1 MADPADLP
9 EPDRLPGAPHPR
21 ETPELFGQDAAGAA
35 FLEAFASGRLHSGW
49 LISGPRGVGKAT
61 LAWKIATFLVSRPTE
76 SAEAGLFGAPP
87 PPDTLAIPPDHPD
100 ARLVMAGAHPR
111 LHLLRRGPNDRGD
124 RLSAEIRADVVRGM
138 KRFFHLS
145 ATDGGRR
152 AVIVDAADEMNASAA
167 NALLKD
173 LEEPPA
179 RTTLLLVA
187 HRPSRLLPTIRSRCR
202 ELRLTPLGP
211 DDMARALAQAGVEV
225 AETAALAALSGGSV
239 GEANRL
245 AKGDGLALYGD
256 LVKLVSGAPRMD
268 RTIAIKLAE
277 ACVGARNDARYDMTL
292 DLLDRLIA
300 RLARAGVTGP
310 PEVQAAPGEA
320 RLAARLAPDAR
331 AARAWADL
339 GQRLTERSRRGRAV
353 NLDPA
358 SLVLDMVLKI
368 EETARAV
375 ATAEAAP

>member
-21 ETPELFGQDAAGAA
+21 ETARLYGQAPAETA
-35 FLEAFASGRLHSGW
+35 FLEAYASGRLHSGW

-61 LAWKIATFLVSRPTE
+61 LAWKIATFLVAQPAETG
-76 SAEAGLFGAPP
+76 EAGLFGAPP
-87 PPDTLAIPPDHPD
+87 RPESLAVPRDHPD

-111 LHLLRRGPNDRGD
+111 LHLVRRGPNDRGD

-138 KRFFHLS
+138 KKFFHLS

-152 AVIVDAADEMNASAA
+152 AVIVDAADEMNVSAA

-202 ELRLTPLGP
+202 ELRLGPLDSADMGP
-211 DDMARALAQAGVEV
+211 ALAQAGVEL
-225 AETAALAALSGGSV
+225 AETEALAVLSGGSV
-239 GEANRL
+239 GEAMRL
-245 AKGDGLALYGD
+245 AQGDGLALYAD

-268 RTIAIKLAE
+268 RTVAIRLAE
-277 ACVGARNDARYDMTL
+277 ACVGAKNEARYDMTL
-292 DLLDRLIA
+292 DLVDRLIA
-300 RLARAGVTGP
+300 RLARAGVSGP
-310 PEVQAAPGEA
+310 PEVQGAPGEVRMA
-320 RLAARLAPDAR
+320 TRLAPDAR

-358 SLVLDMVLKI
+358 SLVLDMLLRI

>member
-21 ETPELFGQDAAGAA
+21 DTPRLYGQAAAEAA

-61 LAWKIATFLVSRPTE
+61 LAWKIATFLVAQPAATG
-76 SAEAGLFGAPP
+76 EAGLFGAPP
-87 PPDTLAIPPDHPD
+87 PPESLAIPPDHPD
-100 ARLVMAGAHPR
+100 ARLVAAGAHPR
-111 LHLLRRGPNDRGD
+111 LHLVRRGPNDRGD

-138 KRFFHLS
+138 KKFFHLS

-152 AVIVDAADEMNASAA
+152 AVIVDAADEMNVSAA

-179 RTTLLLVA
+179 LTTLLLVA

-202 ELRLTPLGP
+202 ELRLGPLEAADLG
-211 DDMARALAQAGVEV
+211 AALAQAGVDL
-225 AETAALAALSGGSV
+225 AETDALAVLSGGSV
-239 GEANRL
+239 GEAIRL
-245 AKGDGLALYGD
+245 AQGDGLSLYAD

-268 RTIAIKLAE
+268 RTVAIRLAE
-277 ACVGARNDARYDMTL
+277 ACVGAKNEARYDMTL

-300 RLARAGVTGP
+300 RLARAGVAGP
-310 PEVQAAPGEA
+310 PEVQGAPGEA

-358 SLVLDMVLKI
+358 SLVLDMLLKI